1 MKQCYLVTTEHLE
14 EGLWFRDEEDFVA
27 GMNFVAIQV
36 HQSKVTVLAFILMS
50 NHLHFVLLGSWND
63 VRTFVDGIKT
73 RHSRYLY
80 HKYGIQELLR
90 RNSVDIKEVSPL
102 NEGFEMAIAYSQM
115 NPVAANICAHPTQY
129 PWGTGPLFFNGVRRS
144 GTRLGD
150 LSKRARIRLLHST
163 QEDLPAHWMVGKE
176 GYVLPESYVDID
188 FVERLYRTPGRMNY
202 FLSNSS
208 KARRRL
214 ESSDIHQPAF
224 RDQSILA
231 VLPDL
236 CRSLFQKSK
245 FKDLTVEQ
253 QVEVL
258 RQLRRRF
265 SANVHQVARVTGLTY
280 EKAAKLLDD
289 M

>member
-1 MKQCYLVTTEHLE
+1 MKKCYLVTTEHLK

-27 GMNFVAIQV
+27 GMNFIAIQA
-36 HQSKVTVLAFILMS
+36 HQSNVTVLAFVLMS
-50 NHLHFVLLGSWND
+50 NHLHFVLLGSWDD
-63 VRTFVDGIKT
+63 VRAFIDGVKT
-73 RHSRYLY
+73 RHSRYLF

-90 RNSVDIKEVSPL
+90 RNPVDIREVSSM

-115 NPVAANICAHPTQY
+115 NPVAANICSHPTQY
-129 PWGTGPLFFNGVRRS
+129 PWGTGNLFFCGVRRT